1 MAGELPFETP
11 LVKLREKIQEL
22 EQFGK
27 EKGID
32 FAEEIARLEER
43 YRQLEEEIYSQIT
56 PSQKMHL
63 ARHHQRPTSLDMIG
77 LIFEDFIELHGDR
90 VFGDDLAVVGG
101 LAKLNGV
108 PVTVLGQQRGKDTKD
123 NIARFFGSAHPE
135 GFRKALR
142 LMQQADK
149 FRRPIVT
156 FIDTKGAYPGITAEE
171 RGQSEAI
178 ARNLR
183 EMAMLR
189 VPVICV
195 VLGEGGSGGALALGV
210 GNRVLMLENAIY
222 SVISPNGAA
231 SILWKDASKADQAA
245 EAMKI
250 TAQDLLEME
259 VIEEIIPE
267 PRGGAHRDYEATAS
281 AIKEAVVRH
290 LEELSI
296 MHADELLEDRYRK
309 FRKIGKF
316 TVAGKAKARVY
327 TGSPAGSAVPAEGS
341 SQEKT
346 SPADSGAAGRAGG
359 EAREREAAA
368 GKAAAEVE
376 AAGKET
382 SNEGG
387 TEENASS
394 ELVHKQ
400 E

>member
-1 MAGELPFETP
+1 MAGELPFEAP
-11 LVKLREKIQEL
+11 LTKLREKIEEL
-22 EQFGK
+22 ELFGK

-32 FAEEIARLEER
+32 FSEEIARLEER
-43 YRQLEEEIYSQIT
+43 YSQLENEIYSSIT

-63 ARHHQRPTSLDMIG
+63 ARHHQRPTSLDLIS
-77 LIFEDFIELHGDR
+77 LIFDDFVELHGDR

-101 LAKLNGV
+101 LAKLNGL

-149 FRRPIVT
+149 FKRPIIT

-195 VLGEGGSGGALALGV
+195 VIGEGGSGGALALGV

-259 VIEEIIPE
+259 VIEEIVPE
-267 PRGGAHRDYEATAS
+267 PQGGAHRDYAATAS
-281 AIKEAVVRH
+281 EIKKSLLEH
-290 LEELSI
+290 LNELSI
-296 MHADELLEDRYRK
+296 MNPDELLEDRYRK
-309 FRKIGKF
+309 FRKIGSF
-316 TVAGKAKARVY
+316 
-327 TGSPAGSAVPAEGS
+327 SEGR
-341 SQEKT
+341 KL
-346 SPADSGAAGRAGG
+346 
-359 EAREREAAA
+359 
-368 GKAAAEVE
+368 
-376 AAGKET
+376 
-382 SNEGG
+382 
-387 TEENASS
+387 ENADQEEEKIIDSS
-394 ELVHKQ
+394 LVGKD
-400 E
+400 